1 MKLKTVSWGLG
12 AALFALATPALV
24 HGAETTTDK
33 PAKKAATT
41 KKSTT
46 KKPRKTPAARGTA
59 YIRVLHAISDGPSVD
74 VYVSGQKALSGV
86 GFKTI
91 SDYMPVPSGKRE
103 FKITAAGKTD
113 ALLSASKSVTKDKYF
128 TVIAMGTAAKPTLMF
143 QNESTGKDVAGKAR
157 IRIYHLAPDAPAVN
171 VTTPSTRGKDGYA
184 TLAKNLPYGKS
195 ISKTVAPM
203 TATLQ
208 VRTADGKIV
217 KEVTGVKLE
226 ADKRY
231 GAFAVGKVG
240 ATGAQ
245 EFDVVVAQAAK

>member
-1 MKLKTVSWGLG
+1 MKLKHASWGLG
-12 AALFALATPALV
+12 VALLSLATPALV
-24 HGAETTTDK
+24 HGAETTTAK

-41 KKSTT
+41 AT
-46 KKPRKTPAARGTA
+46 KKARKTPAARGTA
-59 YIRVLHAISDGPSVD
+59 YIRVLHAIPNGPSVD
-74 VYVSGQKALSGV
+74 VYVSGQKTLSGV
-86 GFKTI
+86 AFKTL

-103 FKITAAGKTD
+103 FKITSAGQTD

-157 IRIYHLAPDAPAVN
+157 VRIYHLAPDAPNVN
-171 VTTPSTRGKDGYA
+171 VTTPSTRGKDGYT
-184 TLAKNLPYGKS
+184 TLAKNLAYGKS
-195 ISKTVAPM
+195 LSKTIAPM

-217 KEVTGVKLE
+217 KEVSGVKLE
-226 ADKRY
+226 AGKRY
-231 GAFAVGKVG
+231 GAFAVGTVG

-245 EFDVVVAQAAK
+245 EFDIVVAQAAAK